1 MREQREIGLKR
12 NSDWKSILR
21 SAECRE
27 VLAQVAVL
35 RKKGERAYPIQNVY
49 PNEKDVFRAFED
61 CPFKEVRVVIL
72 GQDPYFREGQ
82 AIGRAFAVSESTTKV
97 PPSLKNIF
105 KEVLH
110 DYPTRLMPKPTLELE
125 SWAKQGVF
133 LLNTTLTVA
142 HGRPNSHAD
151 IGWKEA
157 VTIPTL
163 KKLSAECEHLVF
175 MLWGAPAKLFEQFL
189 DQRRH
194 LVLKAGHPSRPSL
207 TGFRGC
213 GHFRKAN
220 NYLNKHGIEP
230 IIWTIGK
237 ADS

>member
-142 HGRPNSHAD
+142 HGRPNS
-151 IGWKEA
+151 
-157 VTIPTL
+157 
-163 KKLSAECEHLVF
+163 
-175 MLWGAPAKLFEQFL
+175 
-189 DQRRH
+189 
-194 LVLKAGHPSRPSL
+194 
-207 TGFRGC
+207 
-213 GHFRKAN
+213 
-220 NYLNKHGIEP
+220 KH
-230 IIWTIGK
+230 
-237 ADS
+237 

>member
-1 MREQREIGLKR
+1 MPSTQNAIKNHEYRSVPIPALAESPINPRRRLGLT
-12 NSDWKSILR
+12 
-21 SAECRE
+21 A
-27 VLAQVAVL
+27 
-35 RKKGERAYPIQNVY
+35 
-49 PNEKDVFRAFED
+49 
-61 CPFKEVRVVIL
+61 
-72 GQDPYFREGQ
+72 YFREGQ

-105 KEVLH
+105 KEVRH
-110 DYPTRLMPKPTLELE
+110 DYPTRLMPKPILELE
-125 SWAKQGVF
+125 SGAKQGVF

-142 HGRPNSHAD
+142 HGRPNSHAN

-163 KKLSAECEHLVF
+163 KKLSAGREHLVF
-175 MLWGAPAKLFEQFL
+175 MLWGAPAKRFEQFM

-207 TGFRGC
+207 TGFREC
-213 GHFRKAN
+213 GHLRKAN
-220 NYLNKHGIEP
+220 DYLSEHDIEP
-230 IIWTIGK
+230 VIWTIGK

>member
-1 MREQREIGLKR
+1 
-12 NSDWKSILR
+12 
-21 SAECRE
+21 

-35 RKKGERAYPIQNVY
+35 RKKGERADPIQRVY

-72 GQDPYFREGQ
+72 GQDPYFNEGQ
-82 AIGRAFAVSESTTKV
+82 AIGRAFAVSESTEKL
-97 PPSLKNIF
+97 PPSLKNIL
-105 KEVLH
+105 KEVER
-110 DYPTRLMPKPTLELE
+110 DYPRGLMPEQTLE

-142 HGRPNSHAD
+142 HGRSNSHAD
-151 IGWKEA
+151 IGWKEV

-163 KKLSAECEHLVF
+163 KKLSAGREHLVF
-175 MLWGAPAKLFEQFL
+175 ILWGVPAKLFEQFL

-207 TGFRGC
+207 TGFQKC

-220 NYLNKHGIEP
+220 DYLSEHGIEP
-230 IIWTIGK
+230 ITWTIIK
-237 ADS
+237 YILDTAISLKF